1 MKLLEIIVLLL
12 KKLHEIVGGKMKKTY
27 RIKKNAE
34 FQEIFKKGK
43 SVANRQFVVYS
54 FKRVDQENFKFGLSV
69 SKKVGNSVTRNQIKR
84 YLRQTL
90 LELSDQ
96 IHKDVEFIIIAR
108 KPAATMNFADI
119 KSSMIHVLRL
129 AKILEK
135 NPRILEKNR
144 ENDLKQN

>member
-1 MKLLEIIVLLL
+1 
-12 KKLHEIVGGKMKKTY
+12 MKKTY

-54 FKRVDQENFKFGLSV
+54 LKRTDNENFKFGLSV

-90 LELSDQ
+90 LELSDH
-96 IHKDVEFIIIAR
+96 IHKNVEFIIIAR
-108 KPAATMNFADI
+108 KPAATMDFAEI

-129 AKILEK
+129 ARILEKDPKILEK
-135 NPRILEKNR
+135 NRKN
-144 ENDLKQN
+144 E

>member
-1 MKLLEIIVLLL
+1 
-12 KKLHEIVGGKMKKTY
+12 MKKTF

-34 FQEIFKKGK
+34 FQEVFKKGK

-54 FKRVDQENFKFGLSV
+54 FKRTELENFKFGLSV

-108 KPAATMNFADI
+108 KPAATMNFAEI

-129 AKILEK
+129 AMILEK
-135 NPRILEKNR
+135 NPRNLEKNR
-144 ENDLKQN
+144 ESDLKQS

>member
-1 MKLLEIIVLLL
+1 
-12 KKLHEIVGGKMKKTY
+12 MKKTY
-27 RIKKNAE
+27 RIKKNTE

-54 FKRVDQENFKFGLSV
+54 FNRAGNENFKFGLSV
-69 SKKVGNSVTRNQIKR
+69 SKKVGNSVIRNQIKR

-90 LELSDQ
+90 LELSNQ

-108 KPAATMNFADI
+108 KPAATMDFAEI

-135 NPRILEKNR
+135 NSRPIEKKLEN
-144 ENDLKQN
+144 ELTQN

>member
-1 MKLLEIIVLLL
+1 
-12 KKLHEIVGGKMKKTY
+12 MKKTY

-54 FKRVDQENFKFGLSV
+54 FKRAENENFKFGLSV
-69 SKKVGNSVTRNQIKR
+69 SKKVGNSVIRNQIKR

-90 LELSDQ
+90 LELSNQ

-108 KPAATMNFADI
+108 KPAATMDFAEI

-129 AKILEK
+129 ARILEK
-135 NPRILEKNR
+135 NPRILEKNL
-144 ENDLKQN
+144 ENELKQN

>member
-1 MKLLEIIVLLL
+1 
-12 KKLHEIVGGKMKKTY
+12 MKKTF

-34 FQEIFKKGK
+34 FQEVFKKGK

-54 FKRVDQENFKFGLSV
+54 FKRTDLENFKFGLSV

-108 KPAATMNFADI
+108 KPAATMNFAEI

-129 AKILEK
+129 ARILEK
-135 NPRILEKNR
+135 NPRNLEKNR
-144 ENDLKQN
+144 ESDLKQN

>member
-1 MKLLEIIVLLL
+1 
-12 KKLHEIVGGKMKKTY
+12 MKKTF

-34 FQEIFKKGK
+34 FQVVFKKGK

-54 FKRVDQENFKFGLSV
+54 FKRTDLENFKFGLSV

-108 KPAATMNFADI
+108 KPAATMNFAEI

-129 AKILEK
+129 ARILEK
-135 NPRILEKNR
+135 NPRNLEKNR
-144 ENDLKQN
+144 ESDLKQN

>member
-1 MKLLEIIVLLL
+1 
-12 KKLHEIVGGKMKKTY
+12 MKKTF

-54 FKRVDQENFKFGLSV
+54 FKRTDLENFKFGLSV

-108 KPAATMNFADI
+108 KPAATMNFAEI

-129 AKILEK
+129 ARILEK
-135 NPRILEKNR
+135 NPRNLEKNR
-144 ENDLKQN
+144 ESDLKQN

>member
-1 MKLLEIIVLLL
+1 
-12 KKLHEIVGGKMKKTY
+12 MKKTF

-34 FQEIFKKGK
+34 FQEVFKKGK

-54 FKRVDQENFKFGLSV
+54 FKRTDLENFKFGLSV

-108 KPAATMNFADI
+108 KPAATMNFAEI

-129 AKILEK
+129 ARILEK
-135 NPRILEKNR
+135 NPRNLEKSR
-144 ENDLKQN
+144 ESDLKQN

>member
-1 MKLLEIIVLLL
+1 
-12 KKLHEIVGGKMKKTY
+12 MKKTY

-54 FKRVDQENFKFGLSV
+54 FKRTDNENFKFGLSV

-90 LELSDQ
+90 LELSDH
-96 IHKDVEFIIIAR
+96 IHKNVEFIIIAR
-108 KPAATMNFADI
+108 KPAATMDFTEI

-129 AKILEK
+129 ARILEKDPKILEK
-135 NPRILEKNR
+135 NRKN
-144 ENDLKQN
+144 E

>member
-1 MKLLEIIVLLL
+1 
-12 KKLHEIVGGKMKKTY
+12 MKKTY
-27 RIKKNAE
+27 RVKKNAE

-54 FKRVDQENFKFGLSV
+54 YKRADQENFKFGLSV

-90 LELSDQ
+90 LELSTQ

-108 KPAATMNFADI
+108 KPAATMNFAEI
-119 KSSMIHVLRL
+119 KSSIIHVMRL
-129 AKILEK
+129 A
-135 NPRILEKNR
+135 RILEKNR
-144 ENDLKQN
+144 ENDVKQN

>member
-1 MKLLEIIVLLL
+1 M
-12 KKLHEIVGGKMKKTY
+12 GGKMKKTY

-69 SKKVGNSVTRNQIKR
+69 SKKVGNSVIRNQIKR

-135 NPRILEKNR
+135 NR

>member
-69 SKKVGNSVTRNQIKR
+69 SKKVGNSVIRNQIKR

-135 NPRILEKNR
+135 NR

>member
-1 MKLLEIIVLLL
+1 MNKS
-12 KKLHEIVGGKMKKTY
+12 Y
-27 RIKKNAE
+27 RIKKNTE
-34 FQEIFKKGK
+34 FQEVFKKGK

-54 FKRVDQENFKFGLSV
+54 LKCPGQDNFRFGLSV

-108 KPAATMNFADI
+108 NPAATMSFAEI
-119 KSSMIHVLRL
+119 KSSMIHVMRL

-135 NPRILEKNR
+135 NS
-144 ENDLKQN
+144 

>member
-54 FKRVDQENFKFGLSV
+54 FKRIDQENFKFGLSV
-69 SKKVGNSVTRNQIKR
+69 SKKVGNSVIRNQIKR

-135 NPRILEKNR
+135 NR

>member
-135 NPRILEKNR
+135 NR

>member
-1 MKLLEIIVLLL
+1 
-12 KKLHEIVGGKMKKTY
+12 MKKTY

-34 FQEIFKKGK
+34 FQEVFKKGK
-43 SVANRQFVVYS
+43 SVANRQFVIYS
-54 FKRVDQENFKFGLSV
+54 FNRGVQENFKFGLSV

-96 IHKDVEFIIIAR
+96 IHKNVEFVIIAR
-108 KPAATMNFADI
+108 KPAATMNFAEI

-135 NPRILEKNR
+135 NSRFVEKKR

>member
-1 MKLLEIIVLLL
+1 
-12 KKLHEIVGGKMKKTY
+12 MKKTF

-34 FQEIFKKGK
+34 FQEVFKKGK

-54 FKRVDQENFKFGLSV
+54 FKRTDLENFKFGLSV

-108 KPAATMNFADI
+108 NPAATMNFAEI

-129 AKILEK
+129 A
-135 NPRILEKNR
+135 RILEKNR
-144 ENDLKQN
+144 ESDLKQN

>member
-1 MKLLEIIVLLL
+1 
-12 KKLHEIVGGKMKKTY
+12 MKKTY

-54 FKRVDQENFKFGLSV
+54 FKRNDNENFKFGLSV

-90 LELSDQ
+90 LELSDH
-96 IHKDVEFIIIAR
+96 IHKNVEFIIIAR
-108 KPAATMNFADI
+108 KPAATMDFTEI

-129 AKILEK
+129 ARILEKDPKILEK
-135 NPRILEKNR
+135 NRKN
-144 ENDLKQN
+144 E

>member
-1 MKLLEIIVLLL
+1 
-12 KKLHEIVGGKMKKTY
+12 MKKTF

-34 FQEIFKKGK
+34 FQEVFKKGK
-43 SVANRQFVVYS
+43 SVANRQFVVYA
-54 FKRVDQENFKFGLSV
+54 FKRTDLENFKFGLSV

-108 KPAATMNFADI
+108 KPAATMNFAEI
-119 KSSMIHVLRL
+119 KSSMIHALRL
-129 AKILEK
+129 ARILEK
-135 NPRILEKNR
+135 NPRNLEKNR
-144 ENDLKQN
+144 ESDLKQN

>member
-1 MKLLEIIVLLL
+1 
-12 KKLHEIVGGKMKKTY
+12 MKKTY

-54 FKRVDQENFKFGLSV
+54 FKRTDNENFKFGLSV

-90 LELSDQ
+90 LELSDH
-96 IHKDVEFIIIAR
+96 IHKNVEFIIIAR
-108 KPAATMNFADI
+108 KPAATMDFAEI

-129 AKILEK
+129 ARILEKDPKILEK
-135 NPRILEKNR
+135 NRKN
-144 ENDLKQN
+144 E

>member
-1 MKLLEIIVLLL
+1 MKILEIIVLLL

-69 SKKVGNSVTRNQIKR
+69 SKKVGNSVIRNQIKR

-135 NPRILEKNR
+135 NR